1 MTITIKRNGQK
12 TIYHP
17 RFQQLMSWRVNAYT
31 GRKFHINKD
40 CEVYTKPRK
49 QWDALQYAV
58 DVAATLKNRS
68 AALAFVNAYERAYL

>member
-1 MTITIKRNGQK
+1 MTITIKRNGQRA
-12 TIYHP
+12 YQP

-40 CEVYTKPRK
+40 CEVYTKPARK

-68 AALAFVNAYERAYL
+68 AALAFVAQYEHAYL